1 MVVEEAQWQ
10 RKQLLISWNEDRYAP
25 PLQNSVGVEARLNMS
40 RGSTFSS
47 VRISSGKHS
56 AHGLHHICRVV
67 KGAMSSMTDLCCP
80 AHGMLSP
87 PMDVCTS
94 LHESLQH
101 SALLPSHHII
111 LFTLGNSKVG
121 GIRRGLIRGA
131 HAATGCPHSFNPYC
145 PP

>member
-1 MVVEEAQWQ
+1 MKTDT
-10 RKQLLISWNEDRYAP
+10 R
-25 PLQNSVGVEARLNMS
+25 PLFKIPLVWRLDSILS

-56 AHGLHHICRVV
+56 AHGLHPICRVV
-67 KGAMSSMTDLCCP
+67 KGAMSSMTDLWS
-80 AHGMLSP
+80 AAQHMGSLTSQG
-87 PMDVCTS
+87 CTS

-131 HAATGCPHSFNPYC
+131 HAATGCPHSFIPYC